1 MVLYLTVGDGKCLNR
16 PIFQN
21 SYPNIGITSRRGY
34 QPFWP
39 TPQRNV
45 QWRDFWQAASSRQIP
60 VSVGALVGVSE
71 PNFRRLAGRDY
82 IGLCHLRGNH
92 RRFWDVCNLEG

>member
-1 MVLYLTVGDGKCLNR
+1 MVLYLAAGDGKRLNR

-21 SYPNIGITSRRGY
+21 SYPNTGITRRRGY

-45 QWRDFWQAASSRQIP
+45 QRRGFWQAASSRQIP
-60 VSVGALVGVSE
+60 ASVGALVSVSE
-71 PNFRRLAGRDY
+71 PKFRRPGRDWV
-82 IGLCHLRGNH
+82 GLCLLRGNN
-92 RRFWDVCNLEG
+92 RMLRYVCNPEG